1 MNPERVGKRSS
12 GKETSPN
19 LKINGTSKASNIT
32 APSAGAKERST
43 QNLLITTFSNNSSST
58 PSNNVISIS
67 VLALDELGPVRNTN
81 TQVPSAVES
90 VLPLSGER
98 VAGLSTPL
106 GGEVCLPLPRE
117 LGSSVTVVEELQ
129 SCLAWACEATL
140 PPLTQE
146 VLYPL
151 AQVGH

>member
-19 LKINGTSKASNIT
+19 LKINGTSKASNIK
-32 APSAGAKERST
+32 APSAGAKERSS
-43 QNLLITTFSNNSSST
+43 QSLLNTAVSSST

-67 VLALDELGPVRNTN
+67 VLALDELGPFRNTK
-81 TQVPSAVES
+81 TQVSSAVES
-90 VLPLSGER
+90 VLPLNGES
-98 VAGLSTPL
+98 VVGLTAPL

-117 LGSSVTVVEELQ
+117 LGSSVTVLEELQ
-129 SCLAWACEATL
+129 SCLAWACETTL

>member
-19 LKINGTSKASNIT
+19 LKINGTSKASNIK
-32 APSAGAKERST
+32 APSVGAKERSS
-43 QNLLITTFSNNSSST
+43 QSLLNTAVSSST

-67 VLALDELGPVRNTN
+67 VLALDELGPFRNTK
-81 TQVPSAVES
+81 TQVSSAVES

-98 VAGLSTPL
+98 VAGLTAPL

-117 LGSSVTVVEELQ
+117 LGSSVTVLEELQ
-129 SCLAWACEATL
+129 SCLAWACETTL

-151 AQVGH
+151 AQVGHW